1 MDDLHWCDASLH
13 RAYARLIRWLE
24 RLEGFAMIEV
34 VGLTKRFGDLVAV
47 DDLSFTA
54 PAGQV
59 TAVLGPNGAGKTT
72 TFRMVLGLARP
83 TAGRALIDGRPYVE
97 LARPRQTVGA
107 VLESSGFHPART
119 GRNHLRVVAAA
130 AGIPRSRVDELLA
143 FVGLARAADRRVVGY
158 STGMRQRLAVAGA
171 LLGDPRVVVLDEP
184 TSGLDP
190 EGVAWTR
197 VLLRE
202 LAAEGRCVLLAS
214 HLLAEVVQAADRVVI
229 IARGRALREADLDS
243 LDAATE
249 LAVRVDDAESLA
261 SALTAQQGAEVG
273 ATGDGR
279 LAVRGVS
286 AEEVG
291 RTAARVGATVFE
303 LSSRSAGESLERL
316 YLSLVSPEEREVR

>member
-1 MDDLHWCDASLH
+1 MGPKGRSGPDVGA
-13 RAYARLIRWLE
+13 AV
-24 RLEGFAMIEV
+24 IEV
-34 VGLTKRFGDLVAV
+34 AGLTKRFGDLVAV

-54 PAGQV
+54 PARQV

-72 TFRMVLGLARP
+72 TFRMLLGLARP
-83 TAGRALIDGRPYVE
+83 NAGRALIGGRPYAE
-97 LARPRQTVGA
+97 LDRPRQTVGA

-119 GRNHLRVVAAA
+119 GRDHLRVVATA
-130 AGIPRSRVDELLA
+130 AGIPRRRVDELLA
-143 FVGLARAADRRVVGY
+143 FVGLARAADRRVGGY

-190 EGVAWTR
+190 EGVAWMR
-197 VLLRE
+197 RLLRE
-202 LAAEGRCVLLAS
+202 FAVQGRCVLVAS
-214 HLLAEVVQAADRVVI
+214 HILAEVVQAADRVVI
-229 IARGRALREADLDS
+229 IARGRALREADVGS

-249 LAVRVDDAESLA
+249 LAVRVDDPESLA
-261 SALTAQQGAEVG
+261 RALSTRHGAEVS

-279 LAVRGVS
+279 LVVRGS
-286 AEEVG
+286 TPEEVG

-316 YLSLVSPEEREVR
+316 YLSLIDAEEREVN